1 MSKRENDEKTY
12 PFFWLDEILEITL
25 NPAKTNLKTLSPQ
38 LLDSI
43 KTQLPIE
50 IDRVSAC
57 MKTQAFCLYSNE
69 QLKVVA
75 GHYDQALRLLQ
86 RQAVNNLQHYP
97 KSGPLQQTGLMIQ
110 HALDELMQSVHNRYQ
125 TYLPES
131 SLPETGSEDS
141 PPNFIDKVLCALSA
155 DQLGIVLKSAF
166 DVKLILGKSFRKVCK
181 AIAPFLSTPWKTDIS
196 WDTIRSIAG
205 RAEPRDK
212 EIAIEFLEKMIT
224 SIRRSR

>member
-1 MSKRENDEKTY
+1 MSKSVNDEKTY
-12 PFFWLDEILEITL
+12 PFFWLDELLEVTL
-25 NPAKTNLKTLSPQ
+25 NPAKTNIKTLSPELQ
-38 LLDSI
+38 ESI
-43 KTQLPIE
+43 KDRLLVE

-57 MKTQAFCLYSNE
+57 MKTQAFCLYCSE

-86 RQAVNNLQHYP
+86 RQAASNLAAYP
-97 KSGPLQQTGLMIQ
+97 KTGPLRVLGTLIRQS
-110 HALDELMQSVHNRYQ
+110 LDELAQSVQARYQ
-125 TYLPES
+125 TYLPEKVE
-131 SLPETGSEDS
+131 PVADRNPSEQ
-141 PPNFIDKVLCALSA
+141 NFFDKVLCALSA

-181 AIAPFLSTPWKTDIS
+181 AVAPFLSTPWKADIS

-212 EIAIEFLEKMIT
+212 EIVIEFLEKMILK
-224 SIRRSR
+224 IKDN